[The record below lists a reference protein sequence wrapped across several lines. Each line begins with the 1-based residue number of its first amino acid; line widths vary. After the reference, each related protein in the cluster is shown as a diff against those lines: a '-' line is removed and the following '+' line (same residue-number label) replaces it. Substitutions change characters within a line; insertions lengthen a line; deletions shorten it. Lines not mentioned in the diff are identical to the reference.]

1 MVKQQENSQEPS
13 IEEILDSIRQII
25 SDDDESENKAAAPAP
40 VVDEPLELTERAPE
54 PFREEPIQVEM
65 RDPEP
70 ASLPESEP
78 EPVFTPPPEP
88 FVEKV
93 LEPVPAPPVAKP
105 APPPPPPPPP
115 PAVPV
120 TPPTAQSAPYDDSN
134 SILTKNAED
143 SVMGAFTELTRRA
156 AISKI
161 DDITVEDIVRDE
173 IRPILKLWLDK
184 NLPDLVE
191 KLLAK
196 ELERISKRV
205 IGDD

>member
-25 SDDDESENKAAAPAP
+25 SDDDESDGKAATPAP

-54 PFREEPIQVEM
+54 LPQEEPIQVEM

-70 ASLPESEP
+70 TPLPEP
-78 EPVFTPPPEP
+78 EPVFTPPPQEQP
-88 FVEKV
+88 FVEKS
-93 LEPVPAPPVAKP
+93 LEPVPAPPVEEAAP
-105 APPPPPPPPP
+105 SPPPPPTVAAPVVAPP
-115 PAVPV
+115 
-120 TPPTAQSAPYDDSN
+120 SRMAPRNDSN
-134 SILTKNAED
+134 SILTRNAED

-173 IRPILKLWLDK
+173 IRPILKVWLDK

-191 KLLAK
+191 KLLQK

>member
-25 SDDDESENKAAAPAP
+25 SDDDESDSKAAAPAP
-40 VVDEPLELTERAPE
+40 VADEPIELTERAPE
-54 PFREEPIQVEM
+54 APAEEPIQVEM

-70 ASLPESEP
+70 DSLPEP
-78 EPVFTPPPEP
+78 EPVFTPPPQP

-105 APPPPPPPPP
+105 APPPPPP
-115 PAVPV
+115 AAPV
-120 TPPTAQSAPYDDSN
+120 TPPVAQAAGAAGDDSN
-134 SILTKNAED
+134 SILTRNAED
-143 SVMGAFTELTRRA
+143 SVMGAFTELTKRA

-191 KLLAK
+191 KLLQK